1 MCANAFTV
9 RGKYLKIQKVH
20 LLQPP
25 CPLNLDP
32 IPPCYFECM
41 QALPPRKL
49 KAASK
54 LIFMNGGFGGCH
66 LFDSIHRIG
75 QSYRAWVLVSI
86 PPAHRGQRL

>member
-1 MCANAFTV
+1 
-9 RGKYLKIQKVH
+9 
-20 LLQPP
+20 
-25 CPLNLDP
+25 
-32 IPPCYFECM
+32 M

-66 LFDSIHRIG
+66 LFDSIHRIESTCKQPTIFIG
-75 QSYRAWVLVSI
+75 VMFKKPRQSYRAWVLVSI